1 MVVSVIFS
9 LVVLYQSD
17 LINKDGIQYVL
28 TAELLQNGQV
38 GDAFRL
44 YNWPFMPLLMSAV
57 DKLTGVG
64 IENSAYIL
72 NTLFDAAL
80 IVAFVLIVKELGGNV
95 RVQIIAA
102 LVIFSLAYFNEN
114 RADIIRGHGYWF
126 CYLYSLLLYLR
137 FYRSPGLWLGLGWS
151 ATLLLGALFRIE
163 GFAVW
168 VALPLV
174 VLFRS
179 ETTMTKKIYHFLQSY
194 LLHLLILIVALVYIS
209 SSHHDLFMATK
220 LKQIVKAFEYLL
232 DGIGLDMDNRIA
244 ALKSSVLDID
254 YSGDYAIPALVSI
267 FLLIL
272 GDKVLTAM
280 TIPYAGL
287 YVFPSLRAVFQQ
299 LDSRL
304 VKVLIWAATINILV
318 ISIFLSRK
326 FFLSARWVIPAA
338 LTLLLFVP
346 FMLDKALD
354 DWRSCIGR
362 KPKYMRVTYIVFGL
376 FVVYGML
383 DGLIS
388 TSPSKI
394 YVKDAGVWIKNNID
408 KDSSIYT
415 NYNRVLYYS
424 GRMEKY
430 RGSHSIRKMLK
441 NISRRKL
448 LRFDYLALQ
457 FRQSDAVI
465 MERLNVVSNCL
476 LEVKRFSGP
485 RKSDV
490 VIFKTRRDACN
501 VSTR

>member
-9 LVVLYQSD
+9 LVVLHQSD
-17 LINKDGIQYVL
+17 LINKDGILYVQ
-28 TAELLQNGQV
+28 TAKLLQDGLV
-38 GDAFRL
+38 ADAFRL
-44 YNWPFMPLLMSAV
+44 YNWPFMPLLMSV
-57 DKLTGVG
+57 LDRLTGVG
-64 IENSAYIL
+64 IEYSAYIL
-72 NTLFDAAL
+72 NTLLDAAL
-80 IVAFVLIVKELGGNV
+80 IVAFILIVKELGGDV

-102 LVIFSLAYFNEN
+102 LVIFSLAYLNEN
-114 RADIIRGHGYWF
+114 RADIIKGHGYWS
-126 CYLYSLLLYLR
+126 CYLFSLLLYLR

-151 ATLLLGALFRIE
+151 ITMLLGALFRIE

-179 ETTMTKKIYHFLQSY
+179 ETTMAKKIYCFLQSY
-194 LLHLLILIVALVYIS
+194 LLHLLVLIVALVYIS

-220 LKQIVKAFEYLL
+220 LKHIVKTFEYLL
-232 DGIGLDMDNRIA
+232 DGIGVDMDNRIA
-244 ALKSSVLDID
+244 ALKTSVLDID
-254 YSGDYAIPALVSI
+254 YSGDYAYPALVSI

-272 GDKVLTAM
+272 GDKILTAM

-287 YVFPSLRAVFQQ
+287 YVFPSLRVAFQQ

-304 VKVLIWAATINILV
+304 VKVLVWAATINILV
-318 ISIFLSRK
+318 ISVFLSRK
-326 FFLSARWVIPAA
+326 FFLSARWVIPTA

-354 DWRSCIGR
+354 DWRSRVGR
-362 KPKYMRVTYIVFGL
+362 KSKYMRVTYIVFGL
-376 FVVYGML
+376 FIVYGML

-424 GRMEKY
+424 GRMKKFQ
-430 RGSHSIRKMLK
+430 RSHSRRRMLK
-441 NISRRKL
+441 NLSRRKL
-448 LRFDYLALQ
+448 LRFDYMALH

-465 MERLNVVSNCL
+465 MDRLKVMSNCL
-476 LEVKRFSGP
+476 LEIKRFSGP